1 MTAKFSDIENAFDY
15 VSSQSHGMNEAYLSL
30 DTGQIFYISNLGD
43 SDDLPDDFEESDR
56 YIEIP
61 HKNDLDLG
69 TRLVDEF
76 INTTAPQ
83 LADDVSD
90 IFRRRGAYGRFKS
103 LLERHHLIE
112 KWFKFENERELNA
125 IRQWCRENNIEFNPE
140 SVR

>member
-1 MTAKFSDIENAFDY
+1 MTATFSDIENAFDY
-15 VSSQSHGMNEAYLSL
+15 VSSQSYGMNEAYLSL

-90 IFRRRGAYGRFKS
+90 IFRRRRRIWTIQVAFRTS
-103 LLERHHLIE
+103 PS
-112 KWFKFENERELNA
+112 NREMVQ
-125 IRQWCRENNIEFNPE
+125 I
-140 SVR
+140 

>member
-1 MTAKFSDIENAFDY
+1 MTATYSDIEDAFLY

-30 DTGQIFYISNLGD
+30 DTGRIYYISDSGD
-43 SDDLPDDFEESDR
+43 SDELPDDFEESDR

-69 TRLVDEF
+69 RQLVDEF
-76 INTTAPQ
+76 VNTTAPQ

-103 LLERHHLIE
+103 LLERHQLIE
-112 KWFKFENERELNA
+112 KWFKFENERESNA
-125 IRQWCRENNIEFNPE
+125 IKDWCRENNVEITIETP
-140 SVR
+140 S